1 MKKGDN
7 IISAAEYIK
16 NFSESGQSAYQ
27 EMSAVT
33 NDFNHPSED
42 YVNLICTDLSAMMC
56 TQNDGQN
63 SGI

>member
-1 MKKGDN
+1 MRKGDN
-7 IISAAEYIK
+7 IVSAAEYIE

-42 YVNLICTDLSAMMC
+42 CVNRICTDLSAMVC
-56 TQNDGQN
+56 SHNDVQ
-63 SGI
+63 SSDI